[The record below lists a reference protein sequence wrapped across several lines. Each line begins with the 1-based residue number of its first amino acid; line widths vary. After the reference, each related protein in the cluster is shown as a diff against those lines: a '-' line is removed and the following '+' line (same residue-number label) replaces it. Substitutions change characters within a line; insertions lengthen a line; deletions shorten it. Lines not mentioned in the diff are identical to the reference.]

1 VAEALDY
8 AHSRGVIHRDIKPAN
23 ILLQAGKPVISDFGI
38 ALAVSAG
45 GAGRLTETG
54 LSLGTP
60 HYMSPEQATGDMGV
74 GAATDIY
81 ALGCVLYEM
90 LVGEP
95 PYTGSTPQAI
105 LGKIIM
111 AEPVSATKQRKMVPA
126 NVDAAIRKALEKLP
140 ADRFRSASE
149 LARALADRG
158 FRHGKEESGVAGAAA
173 HGPWKRVAIGTTA
186 LAAVAI
192 LGLVWSVADSPS
204 PELRPLARFDVT
216 AREDQRLVPSTGVDF
231 ALSPDGSRVVYVGVA
246 PGGGT
251 QLWQRALEDLE
262 AVPVPGTG
270 GANGP
275 ALSPDGQSV
284 AFVAAGALRTVSLR
298 GGPPVTVVGSGGGL
312 SFSTAWGS
320 DAIIYFSRDL
330 IIYRVAAT
338 GGEPEAV
345 TVQTEGGH
353 RWPDALPDGRGLLLT
368 VFGGS
373 PAQSRVAVVGPEG
386 GEVREILIG
395 TMARYAASGHVVYA
409 TADGTLL
416 AAPFDVRR
424 LEVTGPSVAL
434 VEGVLVK
441 PGSASQFALSAS
453 GTLLYGTDAGGV
465 AELVWVSRA
474 GQVEPVDP
482 AWTGV
487 FASPALSPDG
497 ARLAVTIQDG
507 ASMDVWVKQL
517 DRGSSLKLT
526 FEGGLNDFPTWTPDG
541 GSVTFYSDQAGPS
554 WDLWTKRADGSTQAV
569 LELDQEGRLFESL
582 WSSDGEWL
590 VYRTDSGAPGAGDIL
605 ALRLRQDT
613 VSVPLVATGLG
624 EYGPTLSPEGRWMA
638 YTSNE
643 TGSDE
648 IYVVPFPNAADAKWP
663 VSVGGGTE
671 PLWSRDGRELF
682 YRNGQGDMVAVRVET
697 QPVFSTGATSVL
709 FSDTDYRRNVVHR
722 EYDVT
727 ADGERFIMVRPMG
740 VGVESRLILVQNFF
754 EELRRI
760 APN

>member
-1 VAEALDY
+1 
-8 AHSRGVIHRDIKPAN
+8 
-23 ILLQAGKPVISDFGI
+23 
-38 ALAVSAG
+38 
-45 GAGRLTETG
+45 
-54 LSLGTP
+54 
-60 HYMSPEQATGDMGV
+60 
-74 GAATDIY
+74 
-81 ALGCVLYEM
+81 
-90 LVGEP
+90 
-95 PYTGSTPQAI
+95 
-105 LGKIIM
+105 
-111 AEPVSATKQRKMVPA
+111 
-126 NVDAAIRKALEKLP
+126 
-140 ADRFRSASE
+140 
-149 LARALADRG
+149 
-158 FRHGKEESGVAGAAA
+158 
-173 HGPWKRVAIGTTA
+173 
-186 LAAVAI
+186 
-192 LGLVWSVADSPS
+192 
-204 PELRPLARFDVT
+204 
-216 AREDQRLVPSTGVDF
+216 
-231 ALSPDGSRVVYVGVA
+231 
-246 PGGGT
+246 
-251 QLWQRALEDLE
+251 
-262 AVPVPGTG
+262 
-270 GANGP
+270 
-275 ALSPDGQSV
+275 
-284 AFVAAGALRTVSLR
+284 
-298 GGPPVTVVGSGGGL
+298 
-312 SFSTAWGS
+312 
-320 DAIIYFSRDL
+320 
-330 IIYRVAAT
+330 
-338 GGEPEAV
+338 
-345 TVQTEGGH
+345 
-353 RWPDALPDGRGLLLT
+353 
-368 VFGGS
+368 
-373 PAQSRVAVVGPEG
+373 
-386 GEVREILIG
+386 
-395 TMARYAASGHVVYA
+395 MARYAASGHVVYA

-441 PGSASQFALSAS
+441 PGSASQFALSAA

-487 FASPALSPDG
+487 FTSPALSPDG

-526 FEGGLNDFPTWTPDG
+526 FEGGRNDFPTWTPDG

-613 VSVPLVATGLG
+613 VSVPLVTTGLG

-722 EYDVT
+722 QYDVT
-727 ADGERFIMVRPMG
+727 ADGERFIMIRPMG